1 MVQMKKR
8 LPLGGSRGGE
18 NWGSLTGVNGMMV
31 LDDTHEL
38 LAAANTPTAPP
49 ESSGA
54 MGRRN
59 DSV

>member
-1 MVQMKKR
+1 
-8 LPLGGSRGGE
+8 LGGSRGGE
-18 NWGSLTGVNGMMV
+18 SWGSPTGVNGMMV
-31 LDDTHEL
+31 LDDTDEL